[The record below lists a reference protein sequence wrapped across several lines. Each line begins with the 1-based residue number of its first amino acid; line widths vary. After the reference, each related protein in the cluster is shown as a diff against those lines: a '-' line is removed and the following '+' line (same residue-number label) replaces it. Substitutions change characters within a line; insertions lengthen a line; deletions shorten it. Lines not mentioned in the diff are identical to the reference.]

1 MIFTIICIQWIF
13 CKLKW
18 KLEMNMRL
26 ALSPLTLALGAALAT
41 TVVTPNVLM
50 AGEVTT
56 YETIQVIG
64 HQYKGYAEHMPQ
76 SGTKTDVEWLD
87 VPQAVSV
94 VTKTEMKDRGV
105 VRLVDAL
112 DGVAGVNNTLGEG
125 SRDQFVIRGFDVLN
139 DIYRDGMRDDGTLQS
154 YRSLANI
161 ERVEVVKGPAG
172 ALYGR
177 GSAGGIINL
186 TTKRAN
192 GDNFTHINGSVGS
205 NSQFIGQIDNSIAMT
220 DKISGRINVE
230 YRKTNSYV
238 EHVDSN
244 DFFIAPTI
252 RVLPAEGHIID
263 LDVEYGH
270 QELVPYR
277 GVPSKNGK
285 PVDVLNRTFFGA
297 TNDYQESDSIRLA
310 VNYEWQLNNEWV
322 WTNRASYSYVEL
334 KQKGTRQGTVIGDN
348 VYQTVNNF
356 GYDPR
361 TTTTLQSELVWETE
375 SNQIMIGADLNQINI
390 DLTLASDK
398 TLPPKNIYDP
408 AVGPTPDPGFKP
420 FRDNT
425 TTTTGVYIQDVYT
438 FGDLSVIGNVR
449 YDLMGLE
456 QQKAGA
462 EKENLDDNKVSYR
475 AGLVYRLTDNMSVYA
490 SLARSWQL
498 PYSGIYINPKLAE
511 FFHTDLKEVGAKA
524 YLLDDALMLNVS
536 IFQIDQEQPQTNVDG
551 DVINKIK
558 ARHQG
563 IELEARGQFTAK
575 WNISFGY
582 SYLDAEDK
590 ETGKKPNDVSDHL
603 FSLWST
609 YQLDDNWRFG
619 GGVKYVG
626 DRYAGNDE
634 VITLGSYTTVDLM
647 AAYTIGRHKIQTNAY
662 NVLNEKYILGA
673 TNGKSGLNQI
683 GYGAPA
689 EFMISYGYQF

>member
-1 MIFTIICIQWIF
+1 
-13 CKLKW
+13 
-18 KLEMNMRL
+18 MNMRL
-26 ALSPLTLALGAALAT
+26 NLSPLALAIGGALT
-41 TVVTPNVLM
+41 AVAGVSTAVAEEQVTVD
-50 AGEVTT
+50 
-56 YETIQVIG
+56 ETVQIIG
-64 HQYKGYAEHMPQ
+64 HQYEGYAEHMPQ

-94 VTKTEMKDRGV
+94 VTKTEMEDRGA

-125 SRDQFVIRGFDVLN
+125 SRDQFVIRGFDSLN
-139 DIYRDGMRDDGTLQS
+139 DMYRDGMRDDGTLQS

-186 TTKRAN
+186 VTKRAN
-192 GDNFTHINGSVGS
+192 GDNFTNVNGSVGS
-205 NSQFIGQIDNSIAMT
+205 NNLFVGQVDSSMAFT
-220 DKISGRINVE
+220 DKVSGRINVE
-230 YRKTNSYV
+230 HRQADSYV
-238 EHVDSN
+238 DHVDSN

-252 RVLPAEGHIID
+252 RVMPSDGHIID
-263 LDVEYGH
+263 LDVEYAH

-285 PVDVLNRTFFGA
+285 PVDVSESTFYGG
-297 TNDYQESDSIRLA
+297 TNDYQESDSIRVG
-310 VNYEWQLNNEWV
+310 VNYEWLLNSEWA
-322 WTNRASYSYVEL
+322 WTNRAAYNHIEL
-334 KQKGTRQGTVIGDN
+334 EQKGTRQGTVTGDQ
-348 VYQTVNNF
+348 VSQTVNNF

-361 TTTTLQSELVWETE
+361 TTTTLQSELVWETD
-375 SNQIMIGADLNQINI
+375 SNQMMIGADYNQINI

-398 TLPPKNIYDP
+398 TLPSKDIYNP
-408 AVGPTPDPGFKP
+408 VAGPTPDPGFKP

-449 YDLMGLE
+449 YDSMELE
-456 QQKAGA
+456 QQKAGSA
-462 EKENLDDNKVSYR
+462 KENLDDDKVSYR
-475 AGLVYRLTDNMSVYA
+475 GGLVYRINNDMSVYA

-511 FFHTDLKEVGAKA
+511 FFHTDLKEIGAKA
-524 YLLDDALMLNVS
+524 YLLDNALMLNAAV
-536 IFQIDQEQPQTNVDG
+536 FQIDQEQPETNIDG
-551 DVINKIK
+551 DVVNKIE

-563 IELEARGQFTAK
+563 IELEARGQITEQ
-575 WNISFGY
+575 WDISVGY

-609 YQLDDNWRFG
+609 YQLDDNWRLG

-634 VITLGSYTTVDLM
+634 AVALGDYTTVDLM
-647 AAYTIGRHKIQTNAY
+647 AAYTTGRHKVQANAY

-673 TNGKSGLNQI
+673 TNGTSGTNQI

-689 EFMISYGYQF
+689 EFMLSYGYQF

>member
-1 MIFTIICIQWIF
+1 
-13 CKLKW
+13 
-18 KLEMNMRL
+18 MNIRL
-26 ALSPLTLALGAALAT
+26 ALSPLALAIGGALT
-41 TVVTPNVLM
+41 AVATVSNVM
-50 AGEVTT
+50 AAEVTVD
-56 YETIQVIG
+56 ETLQVIG
-64 HQYKGYAEHMPQ
+64 HQYEGYAEHMPQ

-94 VTKTEMKDRGV
+94 VTKTEMEDRGA

-125 SRDQFVIRGFDVLN
+125 SRDQFVIRGFDALN
-139 DIYRDGMRDDGTLQS
+139 DMYRDGMRDDGTLQS

-186 TTKRAN
+186 VTKRAN
-192 GDNFTHINGSVGS
+192 GDNFTHVNGSVGS
-205 NSQFIGQIDNSIAMT
+205 NNLFVGQVDSSMALS
-220 DKISGRINVE
+220 DKVSGRINVE
-230 YRKTNSYV
+230 SRQSDSYV
-238 EHVDSN
+238 DHVDSN

-252 RVLPAEGHIID
+252 RVLPAEGHTID
-263 LDVEYGH
+263 LDVEYAH

-285 PVDVLNRTFFGA
+285 PVDASESTFYGG
-297 TNDYQESDSIRLA
+297 TNDYQESDSIRVG
-310 VNYEWQLNNEWV
+310 VNYEWLLNSEWA
-322 WTNRASYSYVEL
+322 WTNRAAYNHIEL
-334 KQKGTRQGTVIGDN
+334 EQKGTRQGTVTGN
-348 VYQTVNNF
+348 EVSQTVNNF

-361 TTTTLQSELVWETE
+361 TTTTLQSELVWETD
-375 SNQIMIGADLNQINI
+375 SNQMMIGADYNQINI

-398 TLPPKNIYDP
+398 TLPPKDIYNP
-408 AVGPTPDPGFKP
+408 VAGPTPDPGFKP

-449 YDLMGLE
+449 YDSMELE
-456 QQKAGA
+456 QQKAGSA
-462 EKENLDDNKVSYR
+462 KENLDDDKVSYR
-475 AGLVYRLTDNMSVYA
+475 GGLVYRINNDMSVYA

-511 FFHTDLKEVGAKA
+511 FFHTDLKEIGAKA
-524 YLLDDALMLNVS
+524 YLLDNALMLNAAV
-536 IFQIDQEQPQTNVDG
+536 FQIDQEQPETNIDG
-551 DVINKIK
+551 DVVNKIE

-563 IELEARGQFTAK
+563 IELEARGQFTEQ
-575 WNISFGY
+575 WDISIGY
-582 SYLDAEDK
+582 SYLDAENK

-609 YQLDDNWRFG
+609 YQLDDNWRLG

-634 VITLGSYTTVDLM
+634 AVALGDYTTVDLM
-647 AAYTIGRHKIQTNAY
+647 AAYTTGRHKVQANAY

-673 TNGKSGLNQI
+673 TNGTSGTNQI

-689 EFMISYGYQF
+689 EFMLSYGYQF

>member
-1 MIFTIICIQWIF
+1 
-13 CKLKW
+13 
-18 KLEMNMRL
+18 MNIRL
-26 ALSPLTLALGAALAT
+26 ALSPLALAIGGALT
-41 TVVTPNVLM
+41 AVATVSNVM
-50 AGEVTT
+50 AAEDVAVD
-56 YETIQVIG
+56 ETLQVIG
-64 HQYKGYAEHMPQ
+64 HQYEGYAEHMPQ

-94 VTKTEMKDRGV
+94 VTKTEMEDRGA

-125 SRDQFVIRGFDVLN
+125 SRDQFVIRGFDALN
-139 DIYRDGMRDDGTLQS
+139 DMYRDGMRDDGTLQS

-186 TTKRAN
+186 VTKRAN
-192 GDNFTHINGSVGS
+192 GDNFTHVNGSVGS
-205 NSQFIGQIDNSIAMT
+205 NNLFVGQVDSSMALS
-220 DKISGRINVE
+220 DKVSGRINVE
-230 YRKTNSYV
+230 SRQSDSYV
-238 EHVDSN
+238 DHVDSN

-263 LDVEYGH
+263 LDVEYAH

-285 PVDVLNRTFFGA
+285 PVDVSESTFYGG
-297 TNDYQESDSIRLA
+297 TNDYQESDSIRVG
-310 VNYEWQLNNEWV
+310 VNYEWLLNSEWA
-322 WTNRASYSYVEL
+322 WTNRAAYNHIEL
-334 KQKGTRQGTVIGDN
+334 EQKGTRQGTVTGN
-348 VYQTVNNF
+348 EVSQTVNNF

-361 TTTTLQSELVWETE
+361 TTTTLQSELVWETD
-375 SNQIMIGADLNQINI
+375 SNQMMIGADYNQINI

-398 TLPPKNIYDP
+398 TLPPKDIYNP
-408 AVGPTPDPGFKP
+408 VAGPTPDPGFKP

-449 YDLMGLE
+449 YDSMELE
-456 QQKAGA
+456 QQKAGSA
-462 EKENLDDNKVSYR
+462 KENLDDDKVSYR
-475 AGLVYRLTDNMSVYA
+475 GGLVYRINNDMSVYA

-511 FFHTDLKEVGAKA
+511 FFHTDLKEIGAKA
-524 YLLDDALMLNVS
+524 YLLDNALMLNAAV
-536 IFQIDQEQPQTNVDG
+536 FQIDQEQPETNIDG
-551 DVINKIK
+551 DVVNKIE

-563 IELEARGQFTAK
+563 IELEARGQFTEQ
-575 WNISFGY
+575 WDISVGY
-582 SYLDAEDK
+582 SYLDAENK

-609 YQLDDNWRFG
+609 YQFDDNWRLG

-634 VITLGSYTTVDLM
+634 AVALGDYTTVDLM
-647 AAYTIGRHKIQTNAY
+647 AAYTTGRHKVQANAY

-673 TNGKSGLNQI
+673 TNGTSGTNQI

-689 EFMISYGYQF
+689 EFMLSYGYQF

>member
-1 MIFTIICIQWIF
+1 
-13 CKLKW
+13 
-18 KLEMNMRL
+18 MNIRL
-26 ALSPLTLALGAALAT
+26 ALSPLALAIGGALT
-41 TVVTPNVLM
+41 AVATVSNVM
-50 AGEVTT
+50 AAEEITVD
-56 YETIQVIG
+56 ETLQVIG
-64 HQYKGYAEHMPQ
+64 HQYEGYAEHMPQ

-94 VTKTEMKDRGV
+94 VTKTEMEDRGA

-125 SRDQFVIRGFDVLN
+125 SRDQFVIRGFDALN
-139 DIYRDGMRDDGTLQS
+139 DMYRDGMRDDGTLQS

-186 TTKRAN
+186 VTKRAN
-192 GDNFTHINGSVGS
+192 GDNFTHVNGSVGS
-205 NSQFIGQIDNSIAMT
+205 NNLFVGQVDSSMALS
-220 DKISGRINVE
+220 DKVSGRINVE
-230 YRKTNSYV
+230 SRQSDSYV
-238 EHVDSN
+238 DHVDSN

-252 RVLPAEGHIID
+252 RVLPADGHTID
-263 LDVEYGH
+263 LDVEYAH

-285 PVDVLNRTFFGA
+285 PVDVSESTFYGG
-297 TNDYQESDSIRLA
+297 TNDYQESDSIRVG
-310 VNYEWQLNNEWV
+310 VNYEWLLNSEWA
-322 WTNRASYSYVEL
+322 WTNRAAYNHIEL
-334 KQKGTRQGTVIGDN
+334 EQKGTRQGTVTGN
-348 VYQTVNNF
+348 EVSQTVNNF

-361 TTTTLQSELVWETE
+361 TTTTLQSELVWETG
-375 SNQIMIGADLNQINI
+375 SNQMMIGADYNQINI

-398 TLPPKNIYDP
+398 TLPPKDIYNP
-408 AVGPTPDPGFKP
+408 VAGPTPDPGFKP

-449 YDLMGLE
+449 YDSMELE
-456 QQKAGA
+456 QQKAGS
-462 EKENLDDNKVSYR
+462 EKENLDDDKVSYR
-475 AGLVYRLTDNMSVYA
+475 GGLVYRINNDMSVYA

-511 FFHTDLKEVGAKA
+511 FFHTDLKEIGAKA
-524 YLLDDALMLNVS
+524 YLLDNALMLNAAV
-536 IFQIDQEQPQTNVDG
+536 FQIDQEQPETNIDG
-551 DVINKIK
+551 DVVNKIE

-563 IELEARGQFTAK
+563 IELEARGQFTEQ
-575 WNISFGY
+575 WDISVGY
-582 SYLDAEDK
+582 SYLDAENK

-609 YQLDDNWRFG
+609 YQLDDNWRLG

-634 VITLGSYTTVDLM
+634 AVALGDYTTVDLM
-647 AAYTIGRHKIQTNAY
+647 AAYTTGRHKVQANAY

-673 TNGKSGLNQI
+673 TNGTSGTNQI

-689 EFMISYGYQF
+689 EFMLSYGYQF

>member
-1 MIFTIICIQWIF
+1 
-13 CKLKW
+13 
-18 KLEMNMRL
+18 MNVRL
-26 ALSPLTLALGAALAT
+26 AFTPLALAIGGALT
-41 TVVTPNVLM
+41 TVATVSNAM
-50 AGEVTT
+50 ASEEVTVD
-56 YETIQVIG
+56 ETVQVIG
-64 HQYKGYAEHMPQ
+64 HQYEGYAEHMPQ

-94 VTKTEMKDRGV
+94 VTKTEMEDRGA

-125 SRDQFVIRGFDVLN
+125 SRDQFVIRGFDALN
-139 DIYRDGMRDDGTLQS
+139 DMYRDGMRDDGTLQS
-154 YRSLANI
+154 YRSLSNI

-186 TTKRAN
+186 VTKRAN
-192 GDNFTHINGSVGS
+192 GDNFTNVNGSVGS
-205 NSQFIGQIDNSIAMT
+205 NSQFVGQVDSSMAFS
-220 DKISGRINVE
+220 DKVNGRINLE
-230 YRKTNSYV
+230 HRQADSYV
-238 EHVDSN
+238 NHVDSN

-252 RVLPAEGHIID
+252 RVLPAEGHTVD
-263 LDVEYGH
+263 LDVEYAH

-285 PVDVLNRTFFGA
+285 PVDVSESSFYGG
-297 TNDYQESDSIRLA
+297 TNDYQESDSLRVGI
-310 VNYEWQLNNEWV
+310 NYEWSLNSEWV
-322 WTNRASYSYVEL
+322 WTNRAAYNHIEL
-334 KQKGTRQGTVIGDN
+334 EQKGTRQGTVAGDK
-348 VYQTVNNF
+348 VSQTVNNF

-361 TTTTLQSELVWETE
+361 TTTTMQSELVWETD
-375 SNQIMIGADLNQINI
+375 SNQMMIGADYNQINI

-398 TLPPKNIYDP
+398 TLPPKHIYNP
-408 AVGPTPDPGFKP
+408 VVGATPDPGFKP

-425 TTTTGVYIQDVYT
+425 TTTTGIYLQDVYT
-438 FGDLSVIGNVR
+438 LGDLSVIGNVR
-449 YDLMGLE
+449 YDSMELE
-456 QQKAGA
+456 QQKAGKA
-462 EKENLDDNKVSYR
+462 QEKLDDNKVSYR
-475 AGLVYRLTDNMSVYA
+475 GGLVYRINNDMSVYA

-524 YLLDDALMLNVS
+524 YLLDNALMLNAA
-536 IFQIDQEQPQTNVDG
+536 IFQIDREQPQTNING
-551 DVINKIK
+551 DVINKIE

-563 IELEARGQFTAK
+563 IELEARGQITEL
-575 WNISFGY
+575 WDISVGY

-590 ETGKKPNDVSDHL
+590 DTGKKPNDVSDHL

-609 YQLDDNWRFG
+609 YQLYENWRLG

-626 DRYAGNDE
+626 DRYAGNNE
-634 VITLGSYTTVDLM
+634 AVALGDYTTVDLM
-647 AAYTIGRHKIQTNAY
+647 AAYTTGRHKVQANAY
-662 NVLNEKYILGA
+662 NVLGEKYILGA
-673 TNGKSGLNQI
+673 TSGKSGTNQI

-689 EFMISYGYQF
+689 EFMLSYGYQF

>member
-1 MIFTIICIQWIF
+1 
-13 CKLKW
+13 
-18 KLEMNMRL
+18 MNIRL
-26 ALSPLTLALGAALAT
+26 ALSPLALAIGGALT
-41 TVVTPNVLM
+41 AVSIVPNVM
-50 AGEVTT
+50 AAEGVAVD
-56 YETIQVIG
+56 ETLQVIG
-64 HQYKGYAEHMPQ
+64 HQYEGYAEHMPQ

-94 VTKTEMKDRGV
+94 VTKTEMQDRGA

-125 SRDQFVIRGFDVLN
+125 SRDQFVIRGFDALN
-139 DIYRDGMRDDGTLQS
+139 DMYRDGMRDDGTLQS

-186 TTKRAN
+186 VTKRAN
-192 GDNFTHINGSVGS
+192 GDNFTHVNGSVGS
-205 NSQFIGQIDNSIAMT
+205 NNLFVGQVDSSMAFS
-220 DKISGRINVE
+220 DKVSGRINVE
-230 YRKTNSYV
+230 SRQSDSYV
-238 EHVDSN
+238 DHVDSN

-252 RVLPAEGHIID
+252 RVLPADGHTID
-263 LDVEYGH
+263 LDVEYAH

-285 PVDVLNRTFFGA
+285 PVDVSESTFYGG
-297 TNDYQESDSIRLA
+297 TNDYQESDSIRVG
-310 VNYEWQLNNEWV
+310 VNYEWLLNSEWA
-322 WTNRASYSYVEL
+322 WTNRVAYNHIEL
-334 KQKGTRQGTVIGDN
+334 EQKGTRQGTVTGN
-348 VYQTVNNF
+348 EVSQTVNNF

-361 TTTTLQSELVWETE
+361 TTTTLQSELVWETD
-375 SNQIMIGADLNQINI
+375 SNQMMIGADFNQINI

-398 TLPPKNIYDP
+398 TLPSKDIYNP
-408 AVGPTPDPGFKP
+408 VAGPTPDPGFKP

-449 YDLMGLE
+449 YDSMELE
-456 QQKAGA
+456 QQKAGSA
-462 EKENLDDNKVSYR
+462 KENLDDDKVSYR
-475 AGLVYRLTDNMSVYA
+475 GGLVYRINNDMSVYA

-524 YLLDDALMLNVS
+524 YLLDNALMLNAAV
-536 IFQIDQEQPQTNVDG
+536 FQIDQEQPETNIDG
-551 DVINKIK
+551 DVVNKIE

-563 IELEARGQFTAK
+563 IELEARGQFTEQ
-575 WNISFGY
+575 WDISVGY
-582 SYLDAEDK
+582 SYLDAENK

-609 YQLDDNWRFG
+609 YQLDDNWRLG

-634 VITLGSYTTVDLM
+634 AVALGDYTTVDLM
-647 AAYTIGRHKIQTNAY
+647 AAYTTGRHKVQANAY

-673 TNGKSGLNQI
+673 TNGTSGTNQI

-689 EFMISYGYQF
+689 EFMLSYGYQF

>member
-1 MIFTIICIQWIF
+1 
-13 CKLKW
+13 
-18 KLEMNMRL
+18 MNIRL
-26 ALSPLTLALGAALAT
+26 ALSPLALAIGGALTAMT
-41 TVVTPNVLM
+41 TMSSVM
-50 AGEVTT
+50 AAEDVAVD
-56 YETIQVIG
+56 ETLQVIG
-64 HQYKGYAEHMPQ
+64 HQYEGYAEHMPQ

-94 VTKTEMKDRGV
+94 VTKTEMQDRGA

-125 SRDQFVIRGFDVLN
+125 SRDQFVIRGFDALN
-139 DIYRDGMRDDGTLQS
+139 DMYRDGMRDDGTLQS

-186 TTKRAN
+186 VTKRAN
-192 GDNFTHINGSVGS
+192 GDNFTHVNGSVGS
-205 NSQFIGQIDNSIAMT
+205 NNLFVGQVDSSMAFT
-220 DKISGRINVE
+220 DKVSGRINVE
-230 YRKTNSYV
+230 SRQSDSYV
-238 EHVDSN
+238 DHVDSN

-252 RVLPAEGHIID
+252 RVMPSDGHIID
-263 LDVEYGH
+263 LDVEYSH

-285 PVDVLNRTFFGA
+285 PVDVSESTFYGG
-297 TNDYQESDSIRLA
+297 TNDYQESDSIRVG
-310 VNYEWQLNNEWV
+310 VNYEWLLNSEWA
-322 WTNRASYSYVEL
+322 WTNRAAYNHIEL
-334 KQKGTRQGTVIGDN
+334 EQKGTRQGTVTGN
-348 VYQTVNNF
+348 EVSQTVNNF

-361 TTTTLQSELVWETE
+361 TTTTLQSELVWETD
-375 SNQIMIGADLNQINI
+375 SNQMMIGADYNQINI

-398 TLPPKNIYDP
+398 TLPPKDIYNP
-408 AVGPTPDPGFKP
+408 VAGPTPNPGFKP

-449 YDLMGLE
+449 YDSMELE
-456 QQKAGA
+456 QQKAGSA
-462 EKENLDDNKVSYR
+462 KENLDDDKVSYR
-475 AGLVYRLTDNMSVYA
+475 GGLVYRLNNDMSVYA

-524 YLLDDALMLNVS
+524 YLLDNALMLNAA
-536 IFQIDQEQPQTNVDG
+536 IFQIDQEQPETNIDG
-551 DVINKIK
+551 DVVNKIE

-563 IELEARGQFTAK
+563 IELEARGQFTEQ
-575 WNISFGY
+575 WDISVGY
-582 SYLDAEDK
+582 SYLDAENK

-609 YQLDDNWRFG
+609 YQLDDNWRLG

-634 VITLGSYTTVDLM
+634 AVALGDYTTVDLM
-647 AAYTIGRHKIQTNAY
+647 AAYTAGRHKVQANAY
-662 NVLNEKYILGA
+662 NVLNEEYILGA
-673 TNGKSGLNQI
+673 TNGTSGTNQI

-689 EFMISYGYQF
+689 EFMLSYGYQF